1 MDLRIEVDPLLIRV
15 GRLNLTM
22 CAIFPSDLISQ
33 VFLKKRYFKGFK
45 GNPYPLIRFQLADGN
60 PTQSHIVNY
69 FASDLI
75 FEFRHQF
82 PRDALA
88 TN

>member
-1 MDLRIEVDPLLIRV
+1 MDLRKEVDPLLIRV

-45 GNPYPLIRFQLADGN
+45 GNPYPLIRFELADGN

-69 FASDLI
+69 FYIRSN
-75 FEFRHQF
+75 F
-82 PRDALA
+82 
-88 TN
+88 